1 MFEEM
6 NHIVGKFFKAIDE
19 TAEKLKEKAENE
31 KNKMSR

>member
-19 TAEKLKEKAENE
+19 TAENLKKREKDETN
-31 KNKMSR
+31 KNDQ

>member
-6 NHIVGKFFKAIDE
+6 NHIVGKFYKAIDE
-19 TAEKLKEKAENE
+19 TEKKLKEKAENE